1 MFGTVSQKN
10 HAARGMNQSQIF
22 EHAMTAKGDLYWT
35 GVAAYVH

>member
-22 EHAMTAKGDLYWT
+22 EHAMTAKEDLYWT
-35 GVAAYVH
+35 GVAVCVH